1 MCTQRNVTLRIV
13 TMEPEGM
20 PRHRTN
26 APNHVYYFDIG
37 TGAWQGTATFRVTSW
52 RRLMR
57 SRIGWTNKL
66 LATAMHTIELLT
78 GAPRQESTIVAKP
91 HEGEFGQADNVVK
104 ISKFGVT
111 LYLLEEQ
118 YVLDSNGTGVTVN
131 GKERLGPVPGLLTR
145 TFTYT
150 AEIRDEGMAAT
161 YHMPLLATLW
171 TADYQV
177 AADRQSLFAEL
188 VCEWGRATEETRR
201 VGALA

>member
-1 MCTQRNVTLRIV
+1 M
-13 TMEPEGM
+13 TMEPEGI
-20 PRHRTN
+20 PRHRTT

-37 TGAWQGTATFRVTSW
+37 TGTWHGKATFRVTSW

-57 SRIGWTNKL
+57 SRIGLMNKL
-66 LATAMHTIELLT
+66 LVTAMHVVELLT

-91 HEGEFGQADNVVK
+91 NEGEFGVADNVVR
-104 ISKFGVT
+104 ISKFGMT

-118 YVLDSNGTGVTVN
+118 YVLDGNGTGVVVN
-131 GKERLGPVPGLLTR
+131 GNERLGPVPGLLTR
-145 TFTYT
+145 TFTYS

-161 YHMPLLATLW
+161 YSMPLLGALW

-188 VCEWGRATEETRR
+188 LCDWGRATEETLR
-201 VGALA
+201 VSAPA

>member
-1 MCTQRNVTLRIV
+1 MTI
-13 TMEPEGM
+13 EPEGM
-20 PRHRTN
+20 PRYQTS

-37 TGAWQGTATFRVTSW
+37 TGTWHGKATFRVTSW

-57 SRIGWTNKL
+57 SRIGLPNKL

-91 HEGEFGQADNVVK
+91 DEGEFGQADNVVK

-118 YVLDSNGTGVTVN
+118 YVLDSNGTGVTVH

-145 TFTYT
+145 TFIYT

-161 YHMPLLATLW
+161 YHMPLLATPW
-171 TADYQV
+171 TGNYQV
-177 AADRQSLFAEL
+177 AADRQSIFAEL
-188 VCEWGRATEETRR
+188 LCDWGRVTEETRR
-201 VGALA
+201 ISVPA

>member
-1 MCTQRNVTLRIV
+1 
-13 TMEPEGM
+13 MEPGGI

-37 TGAWQGTATFRVTSW
+37 TGTWHGKATFRVTSW

-57 SRIGWTNKL
+57 SRIGLTNKL
-66 LATAMHTIELLT
+66 LVTSMHVIERLT

-91 HEGEFGQADNVVK
+91 NEGEFGQADNVVR

-118 YVLDSNGTGVTVN
+118 YVLDSNGTGVTVH
-131 GKERLGPVPGLLTR
+131 GDERLGPVPGLLTR
-145 TFTYT
+145 TLTYS

-161 YHMPLLATLW
+161 YLMPLLGTPW
-171 TADYQV
+171 TANYQV
-177 AADRQSLFAEL
+177 AADRQSIFAEL
-188 VCEWGRATEETRR
+188 VCDWGTATEETRR
-201 VGALA
+201 VGAPA